1 MSQMAGITGLCYNPR
16 PMTPQT
22 RYSFYVLLA
31 GLTAALSLIL
41 SEVAIRPYTIPP
53 LLVIILGNLIG
64 GTVLL
69 TSAVNSIADFQIVK
83 RRRNL
88 LAVIGAAL
96 FIYTLGFLASFNAVG
111 LIGSGK
117 VALLAQLETVF
128 VVILAILFLGERLT
142 PWRWLAGG
150 IALMGVM
157 LINFDVQ
164 ALRFNLS
171 WGELLAT
178 VAPLAIA
185 SGIII
190 VKPVLDQ
197 ADARLVTGLA
207 LVMGGLFLTPLV
219 PLTGTPLAMS
229 GAALA
234 VIASAGLM
242 RGLAWLFYNVSLR
255 HIGAARCA
263 ILFLSYAF
271 FAVIIQIIVVQIA
284 PGLGLQLPSNL
295 IATVGGGLLVALGIA
310 ILQLEPALVSWR
322 QRQL

>member
-1 MSQMAGITGLCYNPR
+1 
-16 PMTPQT
+16 MTSQT
-22 RYSFYVLLA
+22 RYSLYVLLA

-41 SEVAIRPYTIPP
+41 SEIAIRPYAIPP

-64 GTVLL
+64 GVVLL
-69 TSAVNSIADFQIVK
+69 SSAADSYADFEIIKQ
-83 RRRNL
+83 RRNL

-117 VALLAQLETVF
+117 VALLGQLETIF

-142 PWRWLAGG
+142 SWRWLAGG
-150 IALMGVM
+150 VALCGVF
-157 LINFDVQ
+157 LINFDLQ
-164 ALRFNLS
+164 ALRFALS

-178 VAPLAIA
+178 VAPLAVA

-207 LVMGGLFLTPLV
+207 LVLGGLLLTPLV
-219 PLTGTPLAMS
+219 PLTGTPLEI
-229 GAALA
+229 GWAALA
-234 VIASAGLM
+234 VIASAGVM

-263 ILFLSYAF
+263 IIFLSYAF
-271 FAVIIQIIVVQIA
+271 FAVVLQLIVVQLA

-295 IATVGGGLLVALGIA
+295 IAAISGGFLVALGIA
-310 ILQLEPALVSWR
+310 ILQLEPTLGLWLRSRVQSE
-322 QRQL
+322 